1 MEQYTG
7 SGDGK
12 SKPYRTTKEAD
23 ATLFQKRFQPLYL
36 EHLSF
41 LINRAGW
48 KVTKLYLHYS
58 FEQERFKTN
67 FLLIQAKS

>member
-12 SKPYRTTKEAD
+12 SKPYRTTKEAH

-41 LINRAGW
+41 LINRAGG
-48 KVTKLYLHYS
+48 
-58 FEQERFKTN
+58 
-67 FLLIQAKS
+67 KSQNYIYTTRLSKNVSKQTSY